1 MNISKIHCNQFHQ
14 RLRLYKKV
22 YHSNDSNANRFN
34 WITVQ
39 LNVYNPM
46 HFNHFAAAFD
56 GVVVVILVCCVKP
69 NDKFRTIGKL
79 CHQIDA
85 PRHKQAYDS
94 IVQAAQSNSL
104 FCDSEF
110 SQSLNPILYKVIWN
124 GFNNVALFISA
135 TFRLKWRTWLFVVNK
150 YN

>member
-1 MNISKIHCNQFHQ
+1 M
-14 RLRLYKKV
+14 
-22 YHSNDSNANRFN
+22 HS
-34 WITVQ
+34 
-39 LNVYNPM
+39 
-46 HFNHFAAAFD
+46 NHFAAAFD

-104 FCDSEF
+104 FCMEF
-110 SQSLNPILYKVIWN
+110 LQSLNPILYKVIWN

-135 TFRLKWRTWLFVVNK
+135 TFRLK
-150 YN
+150 